1 MNGKSFILKSAV
13 SALLLLALSACG
25 GGGGGSSSSSNSSG
39 SSGGS
44 GGSGGSES
52 KTFSSSI
59 TAVNISRKDS
69 GDSLPVSELP
79 GEGAEITLSE

>member
-1 MNGKSFILKSAV
+1 MNGKNFILKSAV

-25 GGGGGSSSSSNSSG
+25 GGGGGSSSSSNSG
-39 SSGGS
+39 

-69 GDSLPVSELP
+69 GDSLPVSGLP
-79 GEGAEITLSE
+79 SEGAEITLSK